1 MHPVIILHH
10 HEIILKGEN
19 RRYFE
24 RQLMK
29 NVRISLRGVVA
40 PGAIRGGYGRSIIDL
55 APGST
60 PGEAEQRLTGVF
72 GLSNICTGLR
82 IEQEADS
89 ICTAAGEILEGR
101 EFKTIRVETRRVD
114 KNFPVSSMA
123 LNARVGEYLCT
134 RFSVR
139 ANLSRPDETIYIELV
154 DGAAYVYRSKLKG
167 PGGLPVGV
175 SGRVA
180 ALLSA
185 GFDSPVAAWQMM
197 KRGAS
202 VIFVHFH
209 SMPYTSVR
217 SVEQVRQ
224 IVAAL
229 TRYQFQSKLFL
240 VPFAESQ
247 NEIVLRTPQPLRV
260 ILYRRMMIR
269 IAEAVARRER
279 AEALATGES
288 IGQVASQTLRNIRV
302 INDAASLPVLRPL
315 SGSDKED
322 IMSLARTIGTH
333 DLSKEQNDDCC
344 SYLAPRN
351 PATWADP
358 SEVREAETTLDI
370 PGLVEK
376 ALGATTSERF
386 SSPAAAD
393 DEEVERHAV
402 EEPAGDPTIN

>member
-1 MHPVIILHH
+1 MEPVIVVHH

-29 NVRISLRGVVA
+29 NVRTSLQEVVA
-40 PGAIRGGYGRSIIDL
+40 PSAIQGGYGRFVIDL
-55 APGST
+55 DSDST
-60 PGEAEQRLTGVF
+60 RAEAEQRLSGVF
-72 GLSNICTGLR
+72 GLSNICSGVRVNQDVDRL
-82 IEQEADS
+82 
-89 ICTAAGEILEGR
+89 CTAARELLRGR
-101 EFKTIRVETRRVD
+101 EFSTIRVDTRRVD

-123 LNARVGEYLCT
+123 VNARVGASLCEH
-134 RFSVR
+134 FSVR

-154 DGAAYVYRSKLKG
+154 DGVAYVYRSKMKG

-180 ALLSA
+180 VLLSS

-197 KRGAS
+197 RRGAS

-209 SMPYTSVR
+209 SMPYTSIR

-229 TRYQFQSKLFL
+229 TRYQFHSKLYL
-240 VPFAESQ
+240 VPFAETQ
-247 NEIVLRTPQPLRV
+247 NEIVLRAPQPLRV

-269 IAEAVARRER
+269 IAEAVARLER

-302 INDAASLPVLRPL
+302 VNDAASLPVLRPL
-315 SGSDKED
+315 SGSDKEE
-322 IMSLARTIGTH
+322 IVALARNIGTH
-333 DLSKEQNDDCC
+333 DISKEQGDDCC

-351 PATWADP
+351 PATWSDP
-358 SEVREAETTLDI
+358 SEVEEAETHLDVA
-370 PGLVEK
+370 GSVGR
-376 ALGATTSERF
+376 ALEGMESERF
-386 SSPAAAD
+386 SFPASGKE
-393 DEEVERHAV
+393 EEVEPQNL
-402 EEPAGDPTIN
+402 EEAAPGQPTN